1 MEQNAQEF
9 WDQRY
14 AVDDYIFGTE
24 PNAFLASQRAL
35 LTPGQKALAV
45 ADGEGRNSV
54 WLAQQGLDVLAVDIS
69 PVALEKAKRLSAQRG
84 VRIAFELADLSQ
96 WAWGEGRFDVIA
108 AIFIQFATAEGRTHI
123 HAAMQ
128 RALKPGGIV
137 ILQAYRP
144 KQLDYGTGGPPK
156 LEMLYTAEDL
166 RHDFADLEILHLCEH
181 DEEICEGT
189 KHCGMSALVD
199 MVARRPR

>member
-1 MEQNAQEF
+1 MEQNAQQF

-14 AVDDYIFGTE
+14 AVADYIFGTD
-24 PNAFLASQRAL
+24 PNVFLASQGAL
-35 LTPGQKALAV
+35 LSPGQKALAV

-54 WLAQQGLDVLAVDIS
+54 WLAQLGLDVLAVDIS
-69 PVALEKAKRLSAQRG
+69 PVALEKAQRLASERN
-84 VRIAFELADLSQ
+84 VHVAFELADVSQ
-96 WAWGEGRFDVIA
+96 WDWGEARFDVIA
-108 AIFIQFATAEGRTHI
+108 AIFIQFATVEGRARI

-128 RALKPGGIV
+128 RALKPGGVV

-144 KQLDYGTGGPPK
+144 KQLEYRTGGPPK

-166 RHDFADLEILHLCEH
+166 RHDFAGAEILHLREH
-181 DEEICEGT
+181 DDEICEGT